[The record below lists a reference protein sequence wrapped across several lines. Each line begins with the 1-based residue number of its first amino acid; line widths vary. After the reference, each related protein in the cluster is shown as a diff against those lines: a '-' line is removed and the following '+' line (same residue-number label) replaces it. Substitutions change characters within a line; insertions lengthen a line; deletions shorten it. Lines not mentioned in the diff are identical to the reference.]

1 MKHSFYLAT
10 AAIVLLASCSK
21 PFKKA
26 EGGMEYK
33 IISDNKGKKIQNG
46 NFFELQINQEYKG
59 SNKDTVLMSSKDFP
73 NQVVPLDSNSIPPVY
88 YKIFAQARKGDSIVV
103 KQLTDSIMKQAQGQ
117 APPFMKKGAHIFAS
131 YKIINVFETKEQAD
145 SAYKAQIVL
154 AKAKDSVKALEQ
166 IKLDD
171 KAITE
176 YLSKNKITAVKAPAG
191 TYVQIMTPGEGDAI
205 DTSKVLKIRYTGK
218 PLAGGAPFDSNV
230 DPKFGRTDLLQVD
243 MNAEPGSRGS
253 VIKGMTDG
261 LSLLKKG
268 AKANFYI
275 PSALAYG
282 SRGAGADIKPN
293 ANLIFEI
300 EVVDVIPQAQA
311 REEAMEEQ
319 KKMQAMQQKMMDSIQ
334 QARKGAGN
342 K

>member
-10 AAIVLLASCSK
+10 AAIVLLASCSR

-33 IISDNKGKKIQNG
+33 IISDNKGKTIQKG
-46 NFFELQINQEYKG
+46 NFFELQINTVYKG
-59 SNKDTVLMSSKDFP
+59 SNKDTILTPSDFP
-73 NQVVPLDSNSIPPVY
+73 NQVVPLDSASIPPIY
-88 YKIFAQARKGDSIVV
+88 YKIFAQARKGDSVVV

-117 APPFMKKGAHIFAS
+117 TPPFMKKGAHIFSS
-131 YKIINVFETKEQAD
+131 YKIVNVFETKEQAD
-145 SAYKAQIVL
+145 SAYKAQLVL
-154 AKAKDSVKALEQ
+154 AKTKDSLKALEQ

-171 KAITE
+171 KAITD
-176 YLSKNKITAVKAPAG
+176 YLSKNKITTSKAPAG
-191 TYVQIMTPGEGDAI
+191 TYVQILTPGEGDVV
-205 DTSKVLKIRYTGK
+205 DKSKVLKVYYTGK
-218 PLAGGAPFDSNV
+218 TLNSGKVFDSNV
-230 DPKFGRTDLLQVD
+230 DPKFGHPEVYSVYMD
-243 MNAEPGSRGS
+243 AEPGSRES
-253 VIKGMTDG
+253 VIAGWTDG

-268 AKANFYI
+268 AKANLYI

-282 SRGAGADIKPN
+282 SRGRGEDIKPN
-293 ANLIFEI
+293 DNLVFEI
-300 EVVDVIPQAQA
+300 EVVDVISAEQA
-311 REEAMEEQ
+311 RAEAMEQE